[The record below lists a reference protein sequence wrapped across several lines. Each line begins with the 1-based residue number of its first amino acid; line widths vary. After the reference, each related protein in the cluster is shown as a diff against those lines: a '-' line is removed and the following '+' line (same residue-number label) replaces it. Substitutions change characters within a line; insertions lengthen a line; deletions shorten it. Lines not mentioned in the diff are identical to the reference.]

1 MVQIDSK
8 QPNFLDFYTHCAHY
22 DYHLSIVGNILLR
35 KRSFVRSFCS
45 SGNPSSNCSACIWPS
60 SMAFYTVCCIAILLS
75 GTMAY
80 ISLSVFLTTIDTIF
94 EDVYQEETGIAG
106 LNYFALGVGLTG
118 ASQINARFMDRIYMY
133 FQRKN
138 GVGKPEY
145 RLRKRGI

>member
-1 MVQIDSK
+1 
-8 QPNFLDFYTHCAHY
+8 
-22 DYHLSIVGNILLR
+22 
-35 KRSFVRSFCS
+35 
-45 SGNPSSNCSACIWPS
+45 
-60 SMAFYTVCCIAILLS
+60 
-75 GTMAY
+75 MAY